1 MMRTLRRILAIA
13 RKELLVLM
21 GTRQSRF
28 MVLIPPVIQ
37 IFIFA
42 WAATMEV
49 KNVDVVV
56 INEDSGYW
64 SQEVISR
71 LRGSPTF
78 RHITFEDDFKKAEEA
93 INRQDMLVV
102 MHFQNDFSAKVERG
116 VPAEVQLL
124 LDGRRSNTAQILTQY
139 VQQIVQGLATATPA
153 FVQAKPS
160 RVEVEELN
168 WFNPNLD
175 FRWFILP
182 NLIGT
187 INFLMGMIITGLT
200 VARERELGTFDQM
213 LVSPA
218 SPVEIACGK
227 LIPGCVVGL
236 VHGTIFFFSIIG
248 FFKVPFVGSVAVL
261 YVTMLLFSLSVSS
274 IGLMVSSFASTQQQ
288 AFLGCFTVGV
298 PCILL
303 SGFMTPVNNMPM
315 FLQDLSQLNP
325 LRHFIVILQGLFL
338 KDITMVRHWTAARGS
353 PRSRRYPCCARSGC
367 LRARHRARHVAYR
380 FRNGYKEKSMSR
392 KALPGPREGRPG
404 GAPPVAKTH
413 GIVYV
418 TSTQGSGAAP
428 ARQERRRP
436 STFT

>member
-1 MMRTLRRILAIA
+1 MIQTLRRILAIA

-49 KNVDVVV
+49 KNVDL
-56 INEDSGYW
+56 IILNEDSGYW
-64 SQEVISR
+64 SREVINR
-71 LRGSPTF
+71 LQGSPTF
-78 RHITFEDDFKKAEEA
+78 RNIVFESSPQKAEEA
-93 INRQDMLVV
+93 LNRQHVLAVL
-102 MHFQNDFSAKVERG
+102 HFQSDFSRQIERG
-116 VPAEVQLL
+116 DSAQIQVL
-124 LDGRRSNTAQILTQY
+124 LDGRRSNAAQILTQY
-139 VQQIVQGLATATPA
+139 LQEIVQGIATTTPA
-153 FVQAKPS
+153 FLWTNPVQ
-160 RVEVEELN
+160 VETSVLN

-187 INFLMGMIITGLT
+187 INFMMGMIITGLT

-218 SPVEIACGK
+218 SPVEIAFGK

-236 VHGTIFFFSIIG
+236 VHGTIFIVSTIWFFR
-248 FFKVPFVGSVAVL
+248 VPFVGSMLFL
-261 YVTMLLFSLSVSS
+261 YASMLLFSFSVSS

-288 AFLGCFTVGV
+288 AFLGCFTVAV

-303 SGFMTPVNNMPM
+303 SGFMTPVNNMPI

-325 LRHFIVILQGLFL
+325 LRHFIIILQGMFL
-338 KDITMVRHWTAARGS
+338 KDITLGAALDSCVRIAAITAVS
-353 PRSRRYPCCARSGC
+353 MLCAIWM
-367 LRARHRARHVAYR
+367 
-380 FRNGYKEKSMSR
+380 FTR
-392 KALPGPREGRPG
+392 KA
-404 GAPPVAKTH
+404 
-413 GIVYV
+413 
-418 TSTQGSGAAP
+418 
-428 ARQERRRP
+428 
-436 STFT
+436 

>member
-1 MMRTLRRILAIA
+1 MMQTIRRILAIA

-49 KNVDVVV
+49 RNVDVLVM
-56 INEDSGYW
+56 NDDAGYW
-64 SQEVISR
+64 SQEIISR

-78 RHITFEDDFKKAEEA
+78 RDITFAFDTKKADEA
-93 INRQDMLVV
+93 VNRQKVLVV
-102 MHFQNDFSAKVERG
+102 MRFQSDFSAKIERG

-139 VQQIVQGLATATPA
+139 VQEIVRDVALTTPA
-153 FVQAKPS
+153 FVAARPV
-160 RVEVEELN
+160 RVEAEPLN

-187 INFLMGMIITGLT
+187 INFMMGMIITGLT

-218 SPVEIACGK
+218 SPVEIAFGK

-236 VHGTIFFFSIIG
+236 VHGTIFFLSTVW
-248 FFKVPFVGSVAVL
+248 FFGVPFVGSVAVL
-261 YVTMLLFSLSVSS
+261 YGTMLLFSFSVSS

-288 AFLGCFTVGV
+288 AFLGCFTVAV

-303 SGFMTPVNNMPM
+303 SGFMTPVNNMPL
-315 FLQDLSQLNP
+315 FLQHLSELNP

-338 KDITMVRHWTAARGS
+338 KDITMSAAFDSSVRIAAITAVSMLCAIWMFT
-353 PRSRRYPCCARSGC
+353 RRA
-367 LRARHRARHVAYR
+367 
-380 FRNGYKEKSMSR
+380 
-392 KALPGPREGRPG
+392 
-404 GAPPVAKTH
+404 
-413 GIVYV
+413 
-418 TSTQGSGAAP
+418 
-428 ARQERRRP
+428 
-436 STFT
+436 